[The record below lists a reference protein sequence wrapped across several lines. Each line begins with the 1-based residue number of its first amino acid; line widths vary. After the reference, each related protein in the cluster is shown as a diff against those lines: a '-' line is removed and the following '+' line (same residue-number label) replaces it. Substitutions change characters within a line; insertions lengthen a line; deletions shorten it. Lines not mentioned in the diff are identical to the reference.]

1 MAAIGWY
8 GPLIDLSRVVSH
20 VDDLVQLLV
29 FVRDSQPVVLQKSN
43 TSNGGTLL
51 KTKLQV
57 SDDTRSIFSVSL
69 WPKHMGSVIAA
80 GDVVLLQKI
89 LLMNPDVKIVKYR
102 DVLEATTV
110 QVSLLHVLL
119 HSRELNAFEGVEE
132 WQPNIKL
139 LIGNTTRE
147 KLRRVVDWVQ
157 HTESALQHAQ
167 HLDSSHRLKREA
179 TNWKAHEENVT
190 QCCSS
195 ISEVSII
202 SNSSNVIFHAS
213 VQEILLPA
221 TWILTGVE
229 DIILSYKSLIKM
241 VDSKTLEFLIGTGC
255 RLCGIPIASRNS
267 MDVNRFPL
275 YCQNTSDYIHKVCKI
290 YRPFMLYVWDKTGR
304 IPLLV
309 KNKPAETLFGNITA
323 EMVYECYQ
331 EGSWKHLTSVNAPDR
346 CDSPCENHKKQKEDS
361 TQTRKDIYGIWLC
374 LLKLL
379 LQHEKNSPFQFE
391 ISVVAENNIE
401 SSRFELVS
409 VRMPC
414 HRDEASSA

>member
-8 GPLIDLSRVVSH
+8 GPLIDLARVVSH
-20 VDDLVQLLV
+20 VDDLVQLLI
-29 FVRDSQPVVLQKSN
+29 FVRDSQPVVIQKSN

-57 SDDTRSIFSVSL
+57 SDDTRSFFSVSV

-80 GDVVLLQKI
+80 GDVVLLQ
-89 LLMNPDVKIVKYR
+89 NVKIIKYR
-102 DVLEATTV
+102 DALEATTV

-119 HSRELNAFEGVEE
+119 HSRELHAFEGVEE

-147 KLRRVVDWVQ
+147 KLKRVVDWVR
-157 HTESALQHAQ
+157 HTESALQHVQ

-179 TNWKAHEENVT
+179 INWKVHEENVT
-190 QCCSS
+190 QSCSS

-202 SNSSNVIFHAS
+202 SNSCNVIFHALA
-213 VQEILLPA
+213 QEILLPA
-221 TWILTGVE
+221 TWISTGVE
-229 DIILSYKSLIKM
+229 DIILSYKSLIKT

-267 MDVNRFPL
+267 MDVNRIPL
-275 YCQNTSDYIHKVCKI
+275 YCQNSSDYVHKVCKI

-304 IPLLV
+304 IPILV
-309 KNKPAETLFGNITA
+309 RNKPAETLFGNITA
-323 EMVYECYQ
+323 EMVYGCYQ
-331 EGSWKHLTSVNAPDR
+331 EGSWKHLTSVNAPDQ
-346 CDSPCENHKKQKEDS
+346 CDSPCESHKKQNEDS
-361 TQTRKDIYGIWLC
+361 TQTRKNIYDIWLC

-391 ISVVAENNIE
+391 ISVVAEKNIE
-401 SSRFELVS
+401 SGKFELVS

-414 HRDEASSA
+414 HRDKASSA